1 MGKKETTTHNGSK
14 NLAYAIELKIYAK
27 MKLEAVLIN
36 SSFKL

>member
-14 NLAYAIELKIYAK
+14 NLAYAIEFKIYAK

-36 SSFKL
+36 SSSKL